1 MAAAEPAAA
10 PPPETAPPAAPASDD
25 KQKPGL
31 AARAAGAAVRF
42 AEGYV
47 EMAQREAKRDLQR
60 VLTGVIMLIVGLVLT
75 VMAGLLAQAFVVA
88 LLAEL
93 GVKPVW
99 TLGAVLA
106 LDLLVALVLFLLAR
120 SMLSRPLLPQ
130 SRRVLR
136 DTVELFNTFSS

>member
-1 MAAAEPAAA
+1 MAVAEAAAASEG
-10 PPPETAPPAAPASDD
+10 AAPAEAR
-25 KQKPGL
+25 PGI
-31 AARAAGAAVRF
+31 ASRAAGAAARF
-42 AEGYV
+42 AEGYAQ
-47 EMAQREAKRDLQR
+47 MAQREAKRDVQR
-60 VLTGVIMLIVGLVLT
+60 VLTGVVMLVIAFALT

-99 TLGAVLA
+99 TLGGVLA
-106 LDLLVALVLFLLAR
+106 MDLFAALVLMLLAR

-136 DTVELFNTFSS
+136 DTLEMFNSFSSS

>member
-1 MAAAEPAAA
+1 MAAAESAA
-10 PPPETAPPAAPASDD
+10 PEAPAPESPPAPAEE
-25 KQKPGL
+25 KKPGL
-31 AARAAGAAVRF
+31 ASRAAGAALRF
-42 AEGYV
+42 AEGYA

-60 VLTGVIMLIVGLVLT
+60 VLTGVVMLIVGLVLT
-75 VMAGLLAQAFVVA
+75 VMAGLLGQAFLVA

-99 TLGAVLA
+99 TLGGVLA
-106 LDLLVALVLFLLAR
+106 LDLLVALTLFLLAR

-136 DTVELFNTFSS
+136 DTVELFNTLSS